1 MKSFKTHTVLILFS
15 ISVFQMIGQN
25 NAPLFES
32 NSPLKIVISTSLRE
46 ITNDLKEREQRSA
59 KLVVNNE
66 NGTEEIHQIKIRV
79 RGVTRAKKEVC
90 QFPPL
95 RLNFKKKQTKN
106 TVFAEQDK
114 LKLVTHCINS
124 NNYSQNALKEYLAYK
139 LYEVVTPYS
148 LKTRLCEIT
157 YIDTLRNNRTI
168 QQLGFLIEDV
178 DDVAKRNGLKEF
190 DGRIVNQEALQQKTL
205 DKMVFFQY
213 LIGNLDWAVPNR
225 HNMKVLA
232 GSAKELPVGIPYDFD
247 YSGWVNTS
255 YATPPDA
262 VNISSVRTRVFRGIC
277 RVNNYSETI
286 EFYKKIRPQLEKA
299 LIDIPFLTDKS
310 RNYIKKYLNNFY
322 DILNNPTKVKNEI
335 ITACRAEHKHTY
347 SK

>member
-1 MKSFKTHTVLILFS
+1 MKSLKLHTILILFS
-15 ISVFQMIGQN
+15 ISFIDLIGQN
-25 NAPLFES
+25 DTPLFET
-32 NSPLKIVISTSLRE
+32 NEPLKIVISTSLRE
-46 ITNDLKEREQRSA
+46 ITNDLKEREQRPA
-59 KLVVNNE
+59 QLIVKNE
-66 NGTEEIHQIKIRV
+66 NGTEELHQIKIRV

-106 TVFAEQDK
+106 TVFEGQDK

-139 LYEVVTPYS
+139 LFEVITPYS
-148 LKTRLCEIT
+148 FKTRLCEIT
-157 YIDTLRNNRTI
+157 YIDTLRNNRTTH
-168 QQLGFLIEDV
+168 QLGFLIEDI
-178 DDVAKRNGLKEF
+178 DDLAKRNGLKEF
-190 DGRIVNQEALQQKTL
+190 DGRIVNQEALQKETL

-232 GSAKELPVGIPYDFD
+232 GKEKELPIGIPYDFD

-255 YATPPDA
+255 YATPPD
-262 VNISSVRTRVFRGIC
+262 VVKISSVRTRVFRGLC
-277 RVNNYSETI
+277 RINNYSETLV
-286 EFYKKIRPQLEKA
+286 FYKKIRPQLEKT
-299 LIDIPFLTDKS
+299 LIDVPFLTDKS
-310 RNYIKKYLNNFY
+310 RNYITKYLNNFY
-322 DILNNPTKVKNEI
+322 DILNDPNRVRDEI
-335 ITACRAEHKHTY
+335 IRACRAEHEHTY